1 MHYDDELKFEADVIQ
16 KLVQHG
22 WKDGILRYPTEQD
35 LIDNWAKILY
45 QNNKDVDTLNSQP
58 LTDTE
63 MQQFIE
69 KINELQTPL
78 RLNGFI
84 NGKSVRIKRDNK
96 ADKLHYGKEVDLH
109 IYDRNEIAAGSSTYQ
124 IAEQPKFEAEDD
136 ILPDRRGDF
145 MLLINGM
152 PVFHVE
158 LKKSG
163 IAVQVA
169 CNQIQT
175 YSHEGV
181 FSKGIFA
188 LVQVFAAMTPED
200 MVYFANPGQ
209 EGEFNDRFFFH
220 WADINNKAYHRWE
233 DVTEHFFNIPL
244 AHQMIGFYTVADKK
258 DGVLKVMRS
267 YQYYASSFIWA
278 RVAGREDWT
287 HADMYGGHIWHTTG
301 SGKTMTSFKAAQLIA
316 SQQVADKVVFLVD
329 RVDLATQ
336 SIAEYQSFADDE
348 TDVQDTKNTGK
359 LISRLKS
366 TKPADTLIVTSIQKM
381 SNVKRGNVRNEL
393 DIDTIGAKKL
403 VFIVDECHRSTFGE
417 MMTDIKNTFPCAM
430 FFGFTGTPIFKANQR
445 KGHTTASLFGD
456 PLHSYSIACGIND
469 GNVLGFDPYLVPTF
483 KDKDL
488 RKSVALKA
496 ANVATEEDVWGDPE
510 REEIYQK
517 VMDKPMASKYDD
529 DDHLVEKGIEDF
541 VPVEQYQQDKHR
553 KSVVKD
559 IKENWATYSVGN
571 KFHALFATS
580 GIKEAIAYY
589 RLLKEEFPK
598 LRITAIFDP
607 HDDFNDPKNFE
618 KIDGLK
624 EILFDYNT
632 RFDQSFTLKSD
643 SYDLFRKDVCNRL
656 AHKEPYQYIN
666 PEDMI
671 DMVVVVNQLLTGFD
685 SKWINTLYLDK
696 KLEYQDLIQAM
707 SRTNR
712 LNCPEKRH
720 GIIRFYRYPHT
731 MKVNM
736 DRALKL
742 YSGDEPLE
750 IFVNK
755 LPQNI
760 ASMNSVFVAIQ
771 MLFQNAHIE
780 NFEKL
785 PGAEEDCAQFAKLFK
800 NLQGYL
806 DSAKL
811 QGFVWEKQ
819 EYPKDDE
826 TVETIKLLFDN
837 SIYTALLQRYKELR
851 GTGGDGGGTKKTS
864 FPIDSYITEIRTD
877 AIDRDYMNGRFKNF
891 MNTFNTEGLNAPGT
905 RQALEDLHK
914 TFAQLTSVEQKYA
927 NLLIAEI
934 QKGRKI
940 EDGKSFR
947 DLIVEMQNKAEN
959 DQIHIISKALGVD
972 EELLR
977 MLVNRNVN
985 EKTINEQNKYNEL
998 KKSAD
1003 NKRVHEC
1010 MECLEKQKMLPYEAT
1025 IKMDKLLR
1033 QFLFAEDAEREEIA
1047 RRIATEYIRVNP
1059 AFREEMEIADP
1070 IISVSGGI
1078 RVYPTEYDKEPSY
1091 SMVADT
1097 TDINSLSEETLEEI
1111 LKKSL
1116 ESLFRVSDYK
1126 GKKLFI
1132 RAEQWIGVYRDCVE
1146 LGFSIEND
1154 YRGFVD
1160 QVNRLKIA
1168 EVPVACTVAVLEK
1181 YDTGVFRKPQ
1191 EEWTFESYKIEN
1203 KGRYE
1208 KTFKDLH
1215 SAATHFH
1222 KILYGNIPQKRVIAN
1237 PGTTMNFNAPV
1248 GNVIGNIEQM
1258 DSKIMKDNE

>member
-1 MHYDDELKFEADVIQ
+1 MHYDDEIKFESDVIS

-35 LIDNWAKILY
+35 LIENWAKILF
-45 QNNKDVDTLNSQP
+45 QNNRDVDTLNEQP
-58 LTDTE
+58 LTETE
-63 MQQFIE
+63 MQQIIE

-78 RLNGFI
+78 RLNEFI
-84 NGKSVRIKRDNK
+84 NGKSVRIRRDNK

-124 IAEQPKFEAEDD
+124 IAEQPIFEAEDD

-175 YSHEGV
+175 YSHEGI

-188 LVQVFAAMTPED
+188 LVQVFVAMTPEE

-209 EGEFNDRFFFH
+209 EGEFNERFFFH
-220 WADINNKAYHRWE
+220 WADLNNKRINEWDKVVE
-233 DVTEHFFNIPL
+233 QFFNIPL

-267 YQYYASSFIWA
+267 YQYYASFHMWG
-278 RVAGREDWT
+278 RVAAREDWT
-287 HADMYGGHIWHTTG
+287 HKDMYGGHIWHTTG
-301 SGKTMTSFKAAQLIA
+301 SGKTMTSFKAAQLIKD
-316 SQQVADKVVFLVD
+316 QQVADKVVFLVD

-336 SIAEYQSFADDE
+336 SIAEYKSFADDE
-348 TDVQDTKNTGK
+348 TEVQDTKNTNK

-366 TKPADTLIVTSIQKM
+366 TKPSDTLIVTSIQKM

-403 VFIVDECHRSTFGE
+403 VFIVDECHRSTFGD

-445 KGHTTASLFGD
+445 KGHTTTTLFGNC
-456 PLHSYSIACGIND
+456 LHSYSIACGIND
-469 GNVLGFDPYLVPTF
+469 GNVLGFDPIPTPTF

-488 RKSVALKA
+488 KKSVALHE
-496 ANVATEEDVWGDPE
+496 ANAATEDDVWGDPE
-510 REEIYQK
+510 REKIYQDF
-517 VMDKPMASKYDD
+517 MDKPMASKYDE
-529 DDHLVEKGIEDF
+529 DDHLVEKGIEDY
-541 VPVEQYQQDKHR
+541 VPVEQYQQEKHR
-553 KSVVKD
+553 KAVVDD
-559 IKENWATYSVGN
+559 IKDNWKTYSVGN

-589 RLLKEEFPK
+589 RLLKAEFPT

-607 HDDFNDPKNFE
+607 HDDFNDPHNFE

-624 EILFDYNT
+624 EILLDYNQ
-632 RFDQSFTLKSD
+632 RFDQEFTLKSD

-656 AHKEPYQYIN
+656 AHKEPYQYIDKD
-666 PEDMI
+666 DMI
-671 DMVVVVNQLLTGFD
+671 DMVIVVNQLLTGFD

-712 LNCPEKRH
+712 LNCSEKRH
-720 GIIRFYRYPHT
+720 GIIKYYRYPHT

-736 DRALKL
+736 ERAIKL

-750 IFVNK
+750 LFVNK

-760 ASMNSVFVAIQ
+760 ESMNSVFVAIQ
-771 MLFQNAHIE
+771 ILFQNAHIE

-785 PGAEEDCAQFAKLFK
+785 PATEEDCAQFAKLFK

-811 QGFVWEKQ
+811 QGFVWEKL
-819 EYPKDDE
+819 EYPKEDGTDE
-826 TVETIKLLFDN
+826 TVKLLFDN
-837 SIYTALLQRYKELR
+837 SIYTALLQRYKELK
-851 GTGGDGGGTKKTS
+851 GTGGGGGGTKKAS
-864 FPIDSYITEIRTD
+864 FPIDTYITELQTE
-877 AIDRDYMNGRFKNF
+877 AIDRNYMNGRFKNF
-891 MNTFNTEGLNAPGT
+891 MNMFNTAGMDTPGT
-905 RQALEDLHK
+905 KQALEELHK
-914 TFAQLTSVEQKYA
+914 TFAQLTISEQKYA
-927 NLLIAEI
+927 NLLITQI

-940 EDGKSFR
+940 EEGKSFR
-947 DLIVEMQNKAEN
+947 ELIAELQSNAEN
-959 DQIHIISKALGVD
+959 NHIHIIALALGVD

-977 MLVNRNVN
+977 MLVNRKVN
-985 EKTINEQNKYNEL
+985 ETAINDQDKYNEL
-998 KKSAD
+998 KKSAND
-1003 NKRVHEC
+1003 KQVQEC
-1010 MECLEKQKMLPYEAT
+1010 MNSLERKSLPLFMAK
-1025 IKMDKLLR
+1025 IKMDQLLR
-1033 QFLFAEDAEREEIA
+1033 QFLFADDSEREEIA
-1047 RRIATEYIRVNP
+1047 KRIAKEYIRVNP
-1059 AFREEMEIADP
+1059 DFREEMEIADP
-1070 IISVSGGI
+1070 IISVTGGI
-1078 RVYPTEYDKEPSY
+1078 RVYPTEYDDVEPSY
-1091 SMVADT
+1091 SMVADSVDVRT
-1097 TDINSLSEETLEEI
+1097 LSEETRQEI

-1116 ESLFRVSDYK
+1116 ESTFRVANYK
-1126 GKKLFI
+1126 GQKLFM

-1154 YRGFVD
+1154 YHGFVD
-1160 QVNRLKIA
+1160 QINGLQIV
-1168 EVPVACTVAVLEK
+1168 EVPFACTVAVLEK
-1181 YDTGVFRKPQ
+1181 YDVGVFKMPQ
-1191 EEWTFESYKIEN
+1191 NEWTFELYKSMN

-1215 SAATHFH
+1215 SVAKEFNR
-1222 KILYGNIPQKRVIAN
+1222 ILNSNIPQKRVVA
-1237 PGTTMNFNAPV
+1237 PAGSTLNFSAPV
-1248 GNVIGNIEQM
+1248 GQAIGHVGTIE
-1258 DSKIMKDNE
+1258 DSKEDK